1 MPELL
6 GPDVTSRPPRH
17 FKPSAP
23 SLQRDRMLARMHEHP
38 LAGISRGEV
47 EMHFRGMPARYW
59 ERVTKAELT
68 WGLETVHA
76 FLERQAGAE
85 GMRVAVVASS
95 RHYPARG
102 FSKIMVCAQD
112 RPGLLAKI
120 AAAFSA
126 LRVNVL
132 RADVFTR
139 SDGVALDVFEVADLE
154 QSHLTGADRLRQLVF
169 LLEGALSEPPRF
181 ASVWASEFHKM
192 APRGPQ
198 GPPRVEFD
206 NEYSSEHTVVRVEA
220 TDRLG
225 LLHDLLKA
233 LAECSLNIDE
243 ALVETTDHLATDSF
257 YVTNLRGEKLLEPEQ
272 LRELRRALVEAV
284 TG

>member
-1 MPELL
+1 M
-6 GPDVTSRPPRH
+6 
-17 FKPSAP
+17 
-23 SLQRDRMLARMHEHP
+23 QRDRLLARVQEHP
-38 LAGISRGEV
+38 LPAISPGEV
-47 EMHFRGMPARYW
+47 QMHFRGMPARYW
-59 ERVTKAELT
+59 ERVTKAELI
-68 WGLETVHA
+68 WGLETIHA
-76 FLERQAGAE
+76 FLDRLAVADGP
-85 GMRVAVVASS
+85 RVAVVASS

-139 SDGVALDVFEVADLE
+139 SDGVALDVFDVADLE

-192 APRGPQ
+192 MPRGQQP
-198 GPPRVEFD
+198 PPRVEFD
-206 NEYSSEHTVVRVEA
+206 NDYSSEHTVVRVQA
-220 TDRLG
+220 HDRLG

-233 LAECSLNIDE
+233 LAECNLNIDE
-243 ALVETTDHLATDSF
+243 ALVETADDVATDSF
-257 YVTNLRGEKLLEPEQ
+257 YVTNLRGEKLLDPARLESA
-272 LRELRRALVEAV
+272 RRALVSAV
-284 TG
+284 VG